1 MNTMAAK
8 MSMSTS
14 EQCFYDRLKQC
25 IRNTKLPAE
34 KARKAKR
41 MMREAQKEL
50 KDNYGTE
57 DACYTYC
64 FIAELMG
71 IVEYLTQ
78 SGT

>member
-1 MNTMAAK
+1 

-14 EQCFYDRLKQC
+14 EQCFYDRLQQC
-25 IRNTKLPAE
+25 IRNAKLPAE
-34 KARKAKR
+34 KSRKAKR

-50 KDNYGTE
+50 KDNYSPQ
-57 DACYTYC
+57 DACYTYS
-64 FIAELMG
+64 FVSELMS